1 MSNFFKG
8 LLVAGIVAISG
19 YGISKSISKDTT
31 LDVLTLAN
39 IEALADGEGNTNDC
53 FKNGYKKWFATTNI
67 PTQRKEVFRDC
78 WCNSAEGY
86 DPQACS
92 VN

>member
-1 MSNFFKG
+1 MFKS
-8 LLVAGIVAISG
+8 LLITGIVAISS
-19 YGISKSISKDTT
+19 YGISQSIDNDTT
-31 LDVLTLAN
+31 ELSGITLAN

-53 FKNGYKKWFATTNI
+53 SKNGYKKWFATTNI

>member
-1 MSNFFKG
+1 MA
-8 LLVAGIVAISG
+8 VSG
-19 YGISKSISKDTT
+19 YGISKSIEKDTAE
-31 LDVLTLAN
+31 LNALTLAN

-53 FKNGYKKWFATTNI
+53 SKNGYKKWFATTNI

-78 WCNSAEGY
+78 WCNPSEGY
-86 DPQACS
+86 DPQACT